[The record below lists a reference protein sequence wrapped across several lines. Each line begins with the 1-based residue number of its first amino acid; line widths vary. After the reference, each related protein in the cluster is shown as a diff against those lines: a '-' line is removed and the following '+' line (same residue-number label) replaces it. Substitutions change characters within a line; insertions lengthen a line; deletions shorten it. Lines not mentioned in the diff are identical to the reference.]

1 MRIAGM
7 QHQDVR
13 LDNGVTIETWTPS
26 WKVMLAENK
35 SAIAAVIASAVAV
48 VTARIAMRH
57 HR

>member
-1 MRIAGM
+1 MTSTGMRHM
-7 QHQDVR
+7 DVR
-13 LDNGVTIETWTPS
+13 LGNGVTVETWVPS

-48 VTARIAMRH
+48 VSVRIAMRH

>member
-1 MRIAGM
+1 MRHM
-7 QHQDVR
+7 DVR
-13 LDNGVTIETWTPS
+13 LGNGVTVETWVPS

-48 VTARIAMRH
+48 VSARIAMRH

>member
-13 LDNGVTIETWTPS
+13 LNNGVTIETWTPS

-48 VTARIAMRH
+48 VSVRIAIRH

>member
-1 MRIAGM
+1 MRMAGM
-7 QHQDVR
+7 RHQDVR

-48 VTARIAMRH
+48 VTVHFAMRH